1 MTKKVI
7 IIGATSGIGRGLTKV
22 FFEEGYSIG
31 ITGRRVELLES
42 LKDELLGGKVG
53 SENQEIF
60 IQSMDLRD
68 IDKSTAQLY
77 DLIKAMDGMN
87 LIILNSGV
95 GHRHDRLNFEQEKE
109 TIDVNVTGFVALAN
123 LSFNYFTDQGLT
135 HNDNTP
141 LSNKPTELTHNDNTP
156 LSHQPT
162 GLIHNGGHIVGI
174 SSIAGIRGRDEAPAY
189 NASKAFVS
197 SYMAGLR
204 HKSVKYNRGIT
215 ITDIRPGFVQTAM
228 ASNPRAFWSAP
239 VDKASRQIYRA
250 IKKKK
255 KVIYITKRWNLIA
268 LLIRITPDWI
278 YNRI

>member
-7 IIGATSGIGRGLTKV
+7 IIGATSGIGRGLAKV
-22 FFEEGYSIG
+22 FYGEGYSVG

-42 LKDELLGGKVG
+42 LKDELLGDKVD
-53 SENQEIF
+53 SKNQEIF
-60 IQSMDLRD
+60 TQSMDLRD
-68 IDKSTAQLY
+68 IDKSVGQLK
-77 DLIKAMDGMN
+77 DLIKAMDGME
-87 LIILNSGV
+87 LIVLNSGV
-95 GHRHDRLNFEQEKE
+95 GFRHDTLNFKEEKE

-123 LSFNYFTDQGLT
+123 LSFNYFISDAVPT
-135 HNDNTP
+135 
-141 LSNKPTELTHNDNTP
+141 SN
-156 LSHQPT
+156 QPT
-162 GLIHNGGHIVGI
+162 GLRHIIGI
-174 SSIAGIRGRDEAPAY
+174 SSIAGLRGRDEAPAY

-239 VDKASRQIYRA
+239 VDKASRQIYKA

-278 YNRI
+278 YNKI